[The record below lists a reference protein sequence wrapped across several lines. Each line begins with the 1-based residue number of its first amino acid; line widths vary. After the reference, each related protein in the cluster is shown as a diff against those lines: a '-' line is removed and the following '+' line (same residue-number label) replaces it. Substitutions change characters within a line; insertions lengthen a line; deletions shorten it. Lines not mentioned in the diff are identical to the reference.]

1 MPVYFVCIYA
11 CVVINVLEGFF
22 CDVQHDFGNN
32 RTLEDERRVDELGRE
47 TIKAIWVDR
56 GVVNV

>member
-11 CVVINVLEGFF
+11 CIVINVLEGFF

-32 RTLEDERRVDELGRE
+32 GTLQDERSDLGCQ
-47 TIKAIWVDR
+47 ILKASWVD
-56 GVVNV
+56 GGAINV